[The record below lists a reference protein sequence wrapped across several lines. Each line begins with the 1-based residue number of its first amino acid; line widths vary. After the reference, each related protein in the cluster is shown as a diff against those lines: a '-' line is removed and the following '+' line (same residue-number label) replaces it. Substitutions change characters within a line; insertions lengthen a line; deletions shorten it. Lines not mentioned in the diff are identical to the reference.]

1 MWTAL
6 ALGLVFA
13 AQTADY
19 NAAGMQALEA
29 RKFEEAAQQFA
40 KAVEAD
46 PKDYGSLF
54 HLALANSLLGKSPE
68 AIDGYRKVL
77 ELKPGLFEAQLNLGV
92 LLLEERRVEE
102 ALPLLEAAADARP
115 AEFRPNFFLAEA
127 LAESNP
133 EKAAAFYE
141 VALRLDSKSAR
152 AVLGMGR
159 CQAKLGRMEQAIDYY
174 RKAAEFDASL
184 KEAQLELAQLLEQR
198 KMFPE
203 AIALYRQFPENAGAS
218 ERAGELLLESG
229 DAAGAQGLLER
240 AVELSPTSAN
250 RFALAVAY
258 LRNGQ
263 REKAVTALQAAISAD
278 PGNFELHM
286 ALGRVLRDQKNPSSA
301 AAEFLRAAQL
311 KPDSQE
317 CWTELAGMF
326 ALLEKYPEALAALD
340 RAKAAGPEIPGHLFL
355 RAIILDKNKQYKEA
369 LANYERFLAIS
380 GGKFADQEFQARQRI
395 RALQKILERS

>member
-159 CQAKLGRMEQAIDYY
+159 CQTKLGRMEQAIDYY